1 MLPHDFLTD
10 MARKYELSPEQ
21 EKTFIALLGS
31 RSTPKQVAEKLYIS
45 ESAFRTRMTNIYK
58 KFSINGKVTGKET
71 KLLNWLTTEFSK
83 TKNLATVNSE
93 FTEKQIDD
101 LVEQLRSQFYERI
114 EQRCGTMRVL
124 DMTQPISL
132 NNIYTDVNILE
143 KITGRRRLEIAK
155 LQQNFDLEFHNFNR
169 YGLTEV
175 TQKRV
180 PGLEAVKNNSK
191 LMVLGKPGAGKTTF
205 LKYLAIQC
213 IRSEL
218 EANRVPIF
226 ITLKEFAETPN
237 HPNFSEFLTQTF
249 VNNKINSA
257 QVDNLLKQG
266 RIFFCLDGLD
276 EVREEDIQRVLR
288 QIKILF
294 KYYKNQ
300 FIITCRIAAREYT
313 FEEFTEVEVADFD
326 DKQIRIFVDKW
337 FNTKELELADKFINQ
352 LQKNKQIKELA
363 TNPLLLTLLCLEF
376 EDSGDFPAER
386 AELYKRA
393 THTLL
398 RKWDAKRGIVR
409 EQVYKKLSVQRKEDL
424 LSQVAFT
431 TFENKNYFFK
441 QKDIE
446 RYIADYIRNLP
457 DAKTD
462 SKALELD
469 SEAVLKSIEAQHGLF
484 VERAR
489 EIYSFSHLTFQ
500 EYFTARKIVNSCNPY
515 AIDDKTLLSLAS
527 HITEYRWQEVFLM
540 TVEMLPSADC
550 LLLLMKKQVDEL
562 LAKDDKFQQ
571 YLVWLKDKSLS
582 VTDNYKPGGV
592 RIFYYLCDT
601 EVCIPQF
608 NIDPSLERILCPID
622 DSAKDSIAFP
632 TYTKNLILDFC
643 LMMTLMNSSIMN
655 PTYNLENKSESIS
668 KSLYSSF
675 LSSLNRTFEPKLK
688 KALQN
693 MSDDLPNPE
702 VDKDKF
708 CIWWKVNGQQ
718 WTKLLRE
725 IMIEHRNIGYDW
737 QFNKEQQ
744 DLLHKYCFANKVIV
758 DCLNSDSY
766 ITPKVR
772 SYIEETL
779 LLPIAEIEKHKL
791 NN

>member
-1 MLPHDFLTD
+1 MLPHDFLNQ
-10 MARKYELSPEQ
+10 MARKYELSPQQ
-21 EKTFIALLGS
+21 EETFVALFGS
-31 RSTPKQVAEKLYIS
+31 KSTSKEVAEKLYIS
-45 ESAFRTRMTNIYK
+45 ESAFRSRMSDVYK
-58 KFSINGKVTGKET
+58 KFSINGKGTGKQT
-71 KLLNWLTTEFSK
+71 KLLNWLIAEYGKVKKISTA
-83 TKNLATVNSE
+83 NCE
-93 FTEKQIDD
+93 FTEEQLND
-101 LVEQLRSQFYERI
+101 LVEELRSQFYETI
-114 EQRCGTMRVL
+114 QQRCGTMRVL
-124 DMTQPISL
+124 DMTQPIGL

-155 LQQNFDLEFHNFNR
+155 LQQNFDLEFHDFNR
-169 YGLTEV
+169 YGLTDV
-175 TQKRV
+175 KQKRV
-180 PGLEAVKNNSK
+180 PGLEAVKNNPK

-218 EANRVPIF
+218 QANRVPIF

-237 HPNFSEFLTQTF
+237 HPNFSEFITQTF

-266 RIFFCLDGLD
+266 RIFFCIDGLD

-288 QIKILF
+288 KINNLF

-300 FIITCRIAAREYT
+300 FVITSRIAASEYT

-337 FNTKELELADKFINQ
+337 FNTKELEIADKFIDQ
-352 LQKNKQIKELA
+352 LEKNKQIKELS

-409 EQVYKKLSVQRKEDL
+409 EKVYKKLSVQRKEDL
-424 LSQVAFT
+424 LSEVAFT

-446 RYIADYIRNLP
+446 RYVADYIRNLP

-515 AIDDKTLLSLAS
+515 YLDDKDLQSLAS
-527 HITEYRWQEVFLM
+527 HIDESRWQEVFLL

-550 LLLLMKKQVDEL
+550 LLLLMKKQIDKIV
-562 LAKDDKFQQ
+562 AKEDKLQSF
-571 YLVWLKDKSLS
+571 LVWLNEKSCSVKSSFNFAAVRALYFDLALS
-582 VTDNYKPGGV
+582 INTVITN
-592 RIFYYLCDT
+592 RIPNPYIDFFADY
-601 EVCIPQF
+601 F
-608 NIDPSLERILCPID
+608 NPI
-622 DSAKDSIAFP
+622 IAFALGFSFP
-632 TYTKNLILDFC
+632 EGSRFDNDVYVDIGLSLIFGEPPKKVDRRL
-643 LMMTLMNSSIMN
+643 LQLNSEIKYLLQEIE
-655 PTYNLENKSESIS
+655 T
-668 KSLYSSF
+668 
-675 LSSLNRTFEPKLK
+675 
-688 KALQN
+688 KALEYYD
-693 MSDDLPNPE
+693 SDDYYSFTMSFEEDANYWQLRWERNFKE
-702 VDKDKF
+702 L
-708 CIWWKVNGQQ
+708 CE
-718 WTKLLRE
+718 KLRVLLVK
-725 IMIEHRNIGYDW
+725 HRNIGHDW
-737 QFNKEQQ
+737 QFNKKQE
-744 DLLHKYCFANKVIV
+744 DLLTKYYYANRLLV

-772 SYIEETL
+772 SYIEDTL
-779 LLPIAEIEKHKL
+779 FLPIEEIEKRFSY
-791 NN
+791 

>member
-1 MLPHDFLTD
+1 MLPHDFLTE

-21 EKTFIALLGS
+21 KETFVALFGS
-31 RSTPKQVAEKLYIS
+31 RSTREEVAEKLHIS
-45 ESAFRTRMTNIYK
+45 DSALRTRMSHVYK
-58 KFSINGKVTGKET
+58 KFSIKGNGTGKYGRLLDLLTNEHQ
-71 KLLNWLTTEFSK
+71 KLN
-83 TKNLATVNSE
+83 NLAFANSE
-93 FTEKQIDD
+93 FTEKQIDE
-101 LVEQLRSQFYERI
+101 LVEELRSQFYETI
-114 EQRCGTMRVL
+114 EKRCGTMRVL
-124 DMTQPISL
+124 DMPQPIGL

-143 KITGRRRLEIAK
+143 QITGRRRLKIAN
-155 LQQNFDLEFHNFNR
+155 LQQNFDPTFHDFNR
-169 YGLTEV
+169 YGLPDVE
-175 TQKRV
+175 QKRV
-180 PGLEAVKNNSK
+180 PGLEAVKNNPK
-191 LMVLGKPGAGKTTF
+191 LMVIGKPGAGKTTF

-213 IRSEL
+213 IRGEL
-218 EANRVPIF
+218 QANLLPIF

-237 HPNFSEFLTQTF
+237 HPNFSEFITQTF
-249 VNNKINSA
+249 VNNEINPA

-288 QIKILF
+288 QIKTLF
-294 KYYKNQ
+294 KYYNNQ
-300 FIITCRIAAREYT
+300 FVITCRIAAREYT

-337 FNTKELELADKFINQ
+337 FNTKELELADKFIDQ
-352 LQKNKQIKELA
+352 LKQNKQIKELA

-431 TFENKNYFFK
+431 TFKNKNYFFK

-462 SKALELD
+462 SNALELD

-489 EIYSFSHLTFQ
+489 EIYSFSHLTFH
-500 EYFTARKIVNSCNPY
+500 EYFTARNIVNSCNPNTL
-515 AIDDKTLLSLAS
+515 DDKALQNLAS
-527 HITEYRWQEVFLM
+527 HITEFRWQEVFLM

-550 LLLLMKKQVDEL
+550 LLLLMKKQVDRLVAE
-562 LAKDDKFQQ
+562 DDKLQSF
-571 YLVWLKDKSLS
+571 LVWLNDKSCSVKSCLNFTPVRALYFDLAISINAAITNRTPNPYLDLFEEDFYPVIAIALGFSFPKSSFFNNDTYIDIELS
-582 VTDNYKPGGV
+582 FAFGDAPKKVHSSLFLIDEEITDILKK
-592 RIFYYLCDT
+592 LET
-601 EVCIPQF
+601 EVLDYYDTHTF
-608 NIDPSLERILCPID
+608 SMHDGDE
-622 DSAKDSIAFP
+622 DSWQSKWEGNVKEI
-632 TYTKNLILDFC
+632 
-643 LMMTLMNSSIMN
+643 
-655 PTYNLENKSESIS
+655 SE
-668 KSLYSSF
+668 
-675 LSSLNRTFEPKLK
+675 KLRVMLVK
-688 KALQN
+688 
-693 MSDDLPNPE
+693 
-702 VDKDKF
+702 
-708 CIWWKVNGQQ
+708 
-718 WTKLLRE
+718 
-725 IMIEHRNIGYDW
+725 HRNIGHDW
-737 QFNKEQQ
+737 QFNKKQEE
-744 DLLHKYCFANKVIV
+744 LLTKYYYVNKLLV

-766 ITPKVR
+766 VTPEIR

-779 LLPIAEIEKHKL
+779 LLPIKEIEKRKL
-791 NN
+791 TD